1 MPRTYSAQRRPG
13 RSQCSSVDVQ
23 TPPRW
28 FDLFKH
34 ILLLLLCVAFLFS
47 LQGVFVAW
55 LWLAGLLG
63 LPLLYCGRILWFGLT
78 GR

>member
-1 MPRTYSAQRRPG
+1 MS
-13 RSQCSSVDVQ
+13 DVQ

-28 FDLFKH
+28 FDLFNH
-34 ILLLLLCVAFLFS
+34 ILLLLLCVAFLFA

-63 LPLLYCGRILWFGLT
+63 CGRILWFGLT